1 MFLVNSLNDK
11 LKRTMIEMDPE
22 KNQTCLFPYQKRP
35 TNGAVITVHKHETIN
50 ELDSQKLSN
59 LSKKEWESTFTLPKL
74 RKKWKEKI
82 NVSFDPNHKKI
93 SDDIVSQKTK
103 EAKEYVKDLID
114 PDNLEI
120 KNKRFNASVNPEMN
134 NYPDLKK
141 TLFEVT
147 QGLNNFQVVPLK
159 EKKVEEGVDSR
170 NTLYIDGEKWNNS
183 TLFENWEKKYL
194 SQTTRE
200 SAQENTIKYWR
211 TTEFDRI
218 NESLLPISEERKKL
232 EMPRYFHRYK
242 SPIQDTKFRYN
253 TMQKVKELTWF
264 EREKVAKKVLHEN
277 PGSSLYPEKINSLI
291 NKQMSNIYKEKYNEL
306 TGKTKRIN
314 TAENIRKDWKD
325 EELTEKIKT
334 LQEWKDIDWFKP
346 IQTEKGSPRI
356 QGKAAI
362 RRELLKPLVTKGT
375 SILKEE
381 ENIKARIAEEYK
393 RKLKL
398 ELLQK
403 KNRGYLSLDSRTT
416 SNMDELRKS
425 KYPIDKGTYDKL
437 LQEAE
442 KNKSADKSL
451 QDRGNNNEQKE
462 NTIVFSTENNIIPV
476 VQPLNTK
483 YFLEAY
489 KKVTLDELKLQK
501 KRLKKDQWI
510 EYQYMHFGTYREF
523 EFKSKV
529 ITDPELNQFKVKNE
543 KIKAWSCC
551 MNTDENSRGCRKIK
565 INKLKW
571 NLDHA

>member
-1 MFLVNSLNDK
+1 
-11 LKRTMIEMDPE
+11 
-22 KNQTCLFPYQKRP
+22 
-35 TNGAVITVHKHETIN
+35 
-50 ELDSQKLSN
+50 
-59 LSKKEWESTFTLPKL
+59 
-74 RKKWKEKI
+74 
-82 NVSFDPNHKKI
+82 
-93 SDDIVSQKTK
+93 
-103 EAKEYVKDLID
+103 
-114 PDNLEI
+114 
-120 KNKRFNASVNPEMN
+120 
-134 NYPDLKK
+134 
-141 TLFEVT
+141 
-147 QGLNNFQVVPLK
+147 
-159 EKKVEEGVDSR
+159 
-170 NTLYIDGEKWNNS
+170 
-183 TLFENWEKKYL
+183 
-194 SQTTRE
+194 
-200 SAQENTIKYWR
+200 
-211 TTEFDRI
+211 
-218 NESLLPISEERKKL
+218 
-232 EMPRYFHRYK
+232 
-242 SPIQDTKFRYN
+242 
-253 TMQKVKELTWF
+253 
-264 EREKVAKKVLHEN
+264 
-277 PGSSLYPEKINSLI
+277 
-291 NKQMSNIYKEKYNEL
+291 MSNIYKEKYNEL

-393 RKLKL
+393 RMLKL